1 MLRLPII
8 IALLASLVFLINSG
22 FEAGQGKPF
31 SKPDTSPKPMPASVP
46 TQGKI
51 NFHPP
56 VPGHLP
62 DLNEKYLFNAER
74 LLEEEDEPAFEDK
87 DDLDEFIAD
96 FDDVKYVGS
105 IISSKSRKG
114 IVSYPAKKKK
124 PTRRRS
130 KSSKPGRYSGKNLS
144 YARLVVDDKFSGHKV
159 TGIFPDKMIFE
170 KSGETIEKLLY
181 DSEKQRITPPA
192 ITRKSKRFLQSPRDK
207 TERHKATTPLKMNRN
222 KSSRPVEKN
231 RPRSKA
237 RSRPLPGPPPV
248 TTRRDIAPEGS
259 EFPDPNPDK
268 LEIFKGSG

>member
-8 IALLASLVFLINSG
+8 IALLASLVFLINTG

-31 SKPDTSPKPMPASVP
+31 SEPDTSPKPAPASVP

-51 NFHPP
+51 NFHSP

-74 LLEEEDEPAFEDK
+74 LLEEEDEPAFDDK

-124 PTRRRS
+124 PTRKRS
-130 KSSKPGRYSGKNLS
+130 KSSKPGRYSGKNLN

-192 ITRKSKRFLQSPRDK
+192 VTRKSKRFRQNPRDR
-207 TERHKATTPLKMNRN
+207 TERHKATTPLKKNKN
-222 KSSRPVEKN
+222 KSNRPAEKN
-231 RPRSKA
+231 RPSTKVSRRS
-237 RSRPLPGPPPV
+237 LPGPPPV
-248 TTRRDIAPEGS
+248 TTRPMAPEEP
-259 EFPDPNPDK
+259 EFPDSGNPFEDQN
-268 LEIFKGSG
+268 